1 MSVAEY
7 GKADERRGASNMPR
21 AAFRAGAMVRVAGV
35 EPALLSEP
43 DFESGASTNSTTP
56 ACRAGAENAVAD
68 VTYPLGRFSASARRG
83 PARDESQPALLRFS

>member
-43 DFESGASTNSTTP
+43 DFET
-56 ACRAGAENAVAD
+56 CEVR
-68 VTYPLGRFSASARRG
+68 YP
-83 PARDESQPALLRFS
+83 